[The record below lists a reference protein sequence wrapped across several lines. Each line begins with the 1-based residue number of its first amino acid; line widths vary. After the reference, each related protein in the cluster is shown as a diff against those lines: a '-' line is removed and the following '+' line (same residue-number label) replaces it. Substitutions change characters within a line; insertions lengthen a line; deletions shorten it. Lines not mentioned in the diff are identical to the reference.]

1 MILRKSGKPPRE
13 SSEARQAIVDA
24 AVRIV
29 EDGER
34 QLDARSVA
42 KEAGRSLG
50 TLTHHFKGGGL
61 WELRGA
67 VAARGFLWLAG
78 ALRQAVSEAA
88 DAEPE
93 QQLRQM
99 ALGYLRFA
107 AEHPRLYRAM
117 FADEWGE
124 LVLDA
129 QQALH
134 AVLRKHIGQCQQA
147 GVFRPGAVERI
158 ELSTIALLHG
168 IAALVVDGRVGTEEL
183 ETVGS
188 EAIEDLFRGFVR
200 RD

>member
-13 SSEARQAIVDA
+13 SSEARAAIIDA

-34 QLDARSVA
+34 TFDARSVA

-50 TLTHHFKGGGL
+50 TLTHHFKAGGL

-78 ALRQAVSEAA
+78 SLRQAAA
-88 DAEPE
+88 DCPHDRPE
-93 QQLRQM
+93 IQLRQM
-99 ALGYLRFA
+99 ALAYLRFA

-124 LVLDA
+124 LVVDA

-134 AVLRKHIGQCQQA
+134 AVLRKHIELCQRA
-147 GVFRPGAVERI
+147 GIIRPGAVERI
-158 ELSTIALLHG
+158 ELSGIALLHG
-168 IAALVVDGRVGTEEL
+168 LASLVVDGRVSDEEL
-183 ETVGS
+183 DVVGRD
-188 EAIEDLFRGFVR
+188 AVDDLFEGFKRRG
-200 RD
+200 

>member
-13 SSEARQAIVDA
+13 SSEARTAIVDA

-34 QLDARSVA
+34 QFDARSVA

-78 ALRQAVSEAA
+78 ALRQASA
-88 DAEPE
+88 DSGTVDPE

-107 AEHPRLYRAM
+107 AEHSRLYRAM

-134 AVLRKHIGQCQQA
+134 GILRRQIELCQEAGVLRQ
-147 GVFRPGAVERI
+147 GAVERI
-158 ELSTIALLHG
+158 ERSGIALLHG
-168 IAALVVDGRVGTEEL
+168 IAVLVLDGRVSSGEVDA
-183 ETVGS
+183 VGRD
-188 EAIEDLFRGFVR
+188 AIEDLFEGLKRRG
-200 RD
+200 